1 MRHLVLGLF
10 ALIAVIGF
18 AAPAVAAEQKSP
30 EEIFKKKDTN
40 GDGKLTVDE
49 FVGKAEGEKADKAK
63 ARFAKLDK
71 DGDGSLTLPE
81 FEAGFKKKK

>member
-10 ALIAVIGF
+10 AAIAIIGF

-30 EEIFKKKDTN
+30 EERFKKMDAN
-40 GDGKLTVDE
+40 GDGKLSVDE
-49 FVGKAEGEKADKAK
+49 FVGKKTGENADKAK

-71 DGDGSLTLPE
+71 DSDGSLTLAE
-81 FEAGFKKKK
+81 FEAGQKKKK